1 VDEVAVCAAE
11 GVSRVGL
18 PVVRAHA
25 DEARWWNGQ
34 LMAGLSGREYGV
46 QERRLWGSG
55 RRCQVA
61 HDLAFRLSTALEV
74 AGRAER

>member
-61 HDLAFRLSTALEV
+61 HYLAFRLSTALEV